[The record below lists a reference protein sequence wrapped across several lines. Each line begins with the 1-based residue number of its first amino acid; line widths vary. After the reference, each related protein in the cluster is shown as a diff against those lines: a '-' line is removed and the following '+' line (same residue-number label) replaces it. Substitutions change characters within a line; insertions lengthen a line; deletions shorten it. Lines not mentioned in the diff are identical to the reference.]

1 MDALLTAVLVIIL
14 LYNLTAI
21 AWEYMMHRQLTAL
34 ERKQANMQIG
44 NAQMSDRIAW
54 LEECVFELN
63 RKAVKSQTKEKIV
76 RKKQ

>member
-1 MDALLTAVLVIIL
+1 MDALLTAVLVIVL

-21 AWEYMMHRQLTAL
+21 VWEYLIHRQLTAI

-54 LEECVFELN
+54 LEECVVELN
-63 RKAVKSQTKEKIV
+63 RKTTKPQTKEKIV